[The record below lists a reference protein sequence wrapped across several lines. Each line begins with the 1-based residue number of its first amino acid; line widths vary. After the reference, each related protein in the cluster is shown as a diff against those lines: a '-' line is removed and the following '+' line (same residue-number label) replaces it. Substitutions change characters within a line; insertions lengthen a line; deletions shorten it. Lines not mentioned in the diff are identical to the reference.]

1 VGGTWEA
8 RFSARRGRWFAW
20 TERVQSSPVQRILRD
35 HLETQSAGHVVVPS
49 CLSRLLNHTRS
60 RADYLTNHTSSEEQ
74 LATFARCPKRKQNR
88 GLPVIGKVPKERRE
102 KVDEESR

>member
-1 VGGTWEA
+1 MV
-8 RFSARRGRWFAW
+8 
-20 TERVQSSPVQRILRD
+20 RVDGASPVQRILRD